1 MKNTNVKTQN
11 ELKNEF
17 FRHLNSSYR
26 ISESSENAIL
36 NLNKAITSSFQTN
49 HQQPK
54 SHINVEDNKNSEQ
67 FSSQT
72 LNQINTILTDIQTKQ
87 STLTTLNTEVDSI
100 INKLSTILL
109 NRDHLQSI
117 LKDFNQSTK
126 EILTSKD
133 KMKKLIQ
140 NIDSIYKIYEQTLS
154 IQAFLD
160 NNACVL
166 KYRFLSDF
174 DEIEKGINF
183 FTLNSNYTEAQKYL
197 NTYTTL
203 KITCINKYYQYIYE
217 SINKEETES
226 PSNDSFLCKLILS
239 DNNNSIQ
246 SSNYLLYS
254 NYIKMKERIDFF
266 EEKAKN
272 DNEIK
277 HSQNKL
283 KTKYI
288 SNRIK
293 KMDSLY
299 KNITSSITKLF
310 YDMNNEIN
318 NNQQE
323 NNNDKRFNKRNLD
336 IFLHNNFYSIV
347 INTICEIIHY
357 SMLFTDDIKNDV
369 YLIQSFTDFVF
380 TNLYNTIRPIIVSI
394 VSLEQLISLFDAFS
408 HNFGIFFI
416 EINDDNLNNE
426 KEHDK
431 IASAWY
437 NLTSTKLN
445 NKELKTVMQ
454 LLFISRYL
462 IRPTI
467 LHLVQDIQEKIYYK
481 INYHVK
487 NNFVDIE
494 LDFPSFGLYEES
506 LYEKYSRF
514 SLFHYFLK
522 RIVIVHEIFSS
533 KLDDKILNVLII
545 SSIET
550 FISILNTEILNK
562 RNLNYEF
569 QIYIIQQILL
579 CLEIVEQFKLET
591 VEDEVIDVGLD
602 FNFITEMFKTNYD
615 NITKGK
621 FTIAQVLSNSAP
633 KILEKTR
640 DFKKI
645 LYNNLLKSYK
655 MYVNLANEFIFGRN
669 MVNVYNKITSLT
681 NGNVNKND
689 IDDIFVNNQK
699 EFVDKME
706 KIEES
711 KGVVLK
717 HFEEQIKIVDTS
729 VNEKLNKIVC
739 DNVDKIT
746 KGLVVYVESY
756 SEENDTDKE
765 MKNKLN
771 YVVDYLKNKKRI

>member
-1 MKNTNVKTQN
+1 
-11 ELKNEF
+11 
-17 FRHLNSSYR
+17 
-26 ISESSENAIL
+26 
-36 NLNKAITSSFQTN
+36 
-49 HQQPK
+49 
-54 SHINVEDNKNSEQ
+54 
-67 FSSQT
+67 
-72 LNQINTILTDIQTKQ
+72 
-87 STLTTLNTEVDSI
+87 
-100 INKLSTILL
+100 
-109 NRDHLQSI
+109 
-117 LKDFNQSTK
+117 
-126 EILTSKD
+126 
-133 KMKKLIQ
+133 
-140 NIDSIYKIYEQTLS
+140 
-154 IQAFLD
+154 
-160 NNACVL
+160 
-166 KYRFLSDF
+166 
-174 DEIEKGINF
+174 
-183 FTLNSNYTEAQKYL
+183 
-197 NTYTTL
+197 
-203 KITCINKYYQYIYE
+203 
-217 SINKEETES
+217 
-226 PSNDSFLCKLILS
+226 
-239 DNNNSIQ
+239 
-246 SSNYLLYS
+246 
-254 NYIKMKERIDFF
+254 
-266 EEKAKN
+266 
-272 DNEIK
+272 
-277 HSQNKL
+277 
-283 KTKYI
+283 
-288 SNRIK
+288 
-293 KMDSLY
+293 
-299 KNITSSITKLF
+299 
-310 YDMNNEIN
+310 
-318 NNQQE
+318 
-323 NNNDKRFNKRNLD
+323 
-336 IFLHNNFYSIV
+336 
-347 INTICEIIHY
+347 
-357 SMLFTDDIKNDV
+357 
-369 YLIQSFTDFVF
+369 
-380 TNLYNTIRPIIVSI
+380 
-394 VSLEQLISLFDAFS
+394 
-408 HNFGIFFI
+408 
-416 EINDDNLNNE
+416 
-426 KEHDK
+426 
-431 IASAWY
+431 
-437 NLTSTKLN
+437 
-445 NKELKTVMQ
+445 
-454 LLFISRYL
+454 
-462 IRPTI
+462 
-467 LHLVQDIQEKIYYK
+467 
-481 INYHVK
+481 
-487 NNFVDIE
+487 

-681 NGNVNKND
+681 NENVNKND